1 MIERSKRIDKRES
14 ETLMVLSKKNAD
26 LENQLNNL
34 IVEKTQFDQII
45 KDLRALEKISSDR
58 QAILESDLQSAN
70 FEKNRLKDTLINDT
84 NFDQL
89 REIVN
94 KLQQVVLLRS
104 ATPKFSEEEITLFR
118 ALFGNLNQLN

>member
-26 LENQLNNL
+26 LANQLNNL
-34 IVEKTQFDQII
+34 IVEKEHLD
-45 KDLRALEKISSDR
+45 KVNRDLRALEKNNVDR

-70 FEKNRLKDTLINDT
+70 FEKNRLKDTLTNDA
-84 NFDQL
+84 NFEQL

-94 KLQQVVLLRS
+94 KLQQIVLLRS
-104 ATPKFSEEEITLFR
+104 GTPKFSEEEITLFR
-118 ALFGNLNQLN
+118 ALFGNLNQIN

>member
-34 IVEKTQFDQII
+34 IVEKEHLD
-45 KDLRALEKISSDR
+45 KVNRDLRALEKINADR

-70 FEKNRLKDTLINDT
+70 FEKNRLKDTLTNDA
-84 NFDQL
+84 NFEQL

-94 KLQQVVLLRS
+94 KLQ
-104 ATPKFSEEEITLFR
+104 
-118 ALFGNLNQLN
+118 

>member
-34 IVEKTQFDQII
+34 IVEKEHLD
-45 KDLRALEKISSDR
+45 KVNRDLRALEKNNVDR

-70 FEKNRLKDTLINDT
+70 FEKNRLKDTLTNDA
-84 NFDQL
+84 NFEQL

-104 ATPKFSEEEITLFR
+104 GTPKFSEEEITLFR
-118 ALFGNLNQLN
+118 ALFGNLNQIN

>member
-34 IVEKTQFDQII
+34 IVEKEHLD
-45 KDLRALEKISSDR
+45 KVNRDLRALEKNNVDR

-70 FEKNRLKDTLINDT
+70 FEKNRLKDTLTNDA
-84 NFDQL
+84 NFEQL
-89 REIVN
+89 QEIVN

-104 ATPKFSEEEITLFR
+104 GTPKFSEEEITLFR
-118 ALFGNLNQLN
+118 ALFGNFNQIN

>member
-34 IVEKTQFDQII
+34 IVEKEHLD
-45 KDLRALEKISSDR
+45 KVNRDLRALEKNNVDR

-70 FEKNRLKDTLINDT
+70 FEKNRLKDTLTNDA
-84 NFDQL
+84 NFEQL

-104 ATPKFSEEEITLFR
+104 GTPKFSEEEITLFR
-118 ALFGNLNQLN
+118 ALFGNFNQIN

>member
-45 KDLRALEKISSDR
+45 KDLRALEKISADR

>member
-34 IVEKTQFDQII
+34 IVEKEHLD
-45 KDLRALEKISSDR
+45 KVNRDLRALEKINADR

-70 FEKNRLKDTLINDT
+70 FEKNRLKDTLTNDA
-84 NFDQL
+84 NFEQL

-104 ATPKFSEEEITLFR
+104 GTPKFSEEEITLFR
-118 ALFGNLNQLN
+118 ALFGNLNQVN